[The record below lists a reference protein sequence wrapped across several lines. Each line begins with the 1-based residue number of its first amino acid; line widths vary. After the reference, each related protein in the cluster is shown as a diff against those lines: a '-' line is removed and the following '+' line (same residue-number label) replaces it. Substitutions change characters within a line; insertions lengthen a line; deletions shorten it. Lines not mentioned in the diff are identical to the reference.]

1 MGIRTV
7 RQRLYRGFCRPD
19 FDFSTVYAQFS
30 AIRRDLEV
38 LYTNQEGLEEG
49 NRRDAVEYID
59 DFYEDIESPQ
69 RARNRLE
76 EDCRPIG

>member
-1 MGIRTV
+1 
-7 RQRLYRGFCRPD
+7 FCRD
-19 FDFSTVYAQFS
+19 NFDFSKIYAQFVE
-30 AIRRDLEV
+30 IRRDLEV

-49 NRRDAVEYID
+49 NRRDAVEFID

-76 EDCRPIG
+76 EDCREMS